1 MFMLAAVFAVAA
13 QAGTVKWGSG
23 DLFTA
28 GEGGAFTTTSVAD
41 GSVMGYLWMVDDTK
55 FDSYK
60 AIYDSDGYAK
70 MSEAIYKDYGEK
82 TSTATKSGSSAAGG
96 VDLTD
101 GVKYSNGTDVYAVL
115 LYTTTQGGNDYYIA
129 NIGDYTAKTANKSVG
144 DFGTYELGAGLSG
157 TDNAIR
163 GWTAA
168 SVPEPTSGLL
178 LLIGGALLGLRRRRA

>member
-1 MFMLAAVFAVAA
+1 
-13 QAGTVKWGSG
+13 
-23 DLFTA
+23 
-28 GEGGAFTTTSVAD
+28 
-41 GSVMGYLWMVDDTK
+41 MGYLWMVDDTK